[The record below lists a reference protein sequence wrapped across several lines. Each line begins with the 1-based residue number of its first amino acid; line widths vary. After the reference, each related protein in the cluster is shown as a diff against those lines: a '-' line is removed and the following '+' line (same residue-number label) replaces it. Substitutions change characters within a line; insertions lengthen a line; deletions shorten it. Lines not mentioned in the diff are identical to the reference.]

1 MNARRRSAWA
11 SGSRVL
17 AIVTNN
23 RTTVGLFLVEAK
35 CESPGDWSLQ
45 RPAAAPPHTM
55 SAMLPVDAMPR
66 GDGWECTVV
75 VSDPGGVT
83 SHTVDVA
90 PRDLARW
97 GRTEEPVA
105 QLVRRAFEF
114 LLARESS

>member
-1 MNARRRSAWA
+1 
-11 SGSRVL
+11 
-17 AIVTNN
+17 
-23 RTTVGLFLVEAK
+23 
-35 CESPGDWSLQ
+35 
-45 RPAAAPPHTM
+45 M
-55 SAMLPVDAMPR
+55 SAMLTVDAMPR

-114 LLARESS
+114 LLARESSSQILRRFDLSDIQRYFPEFDEEIRR